1 MSRIMNLIK
10 AALLAFV
17 SLSFLDCKKAP
28 EQYADKYVDLHFH
41 LDGAITLDIARR
53 LAEIQNISLPA
64 DDKEL
69 EELLTVPPEC
79 QSLND
84 FLKCFELPCSLM
96 QTPEALS
103 ETVYLVAEN
112 IKKQGVVYAEFRW
125 APQLH
130 TLKGMSQE
138 DAILAALEGLKRTD
152 LKVNLILCFMRGQGN
167 EAANEETLELAKK
180 YLVKDGGVVAV
191 DLAGAEA
198 LFPTKNYREIFARAK
213 EAGIPFTI
221 HAGEADGSESVRLAL
236 DYGAKRIGHGVR
248 SFEDPALV
256 ERIKNEGIVLEM
268 CPTSNRQTWVID
280 NMDEYPFMDYLE
292 KGIKVTLNTD
302 DMAIEGTTLA
312 DEYRYM
318 EKKFGLTPA
327 QEKILL
333 KNAVEAAFTSEEVKK
348 QLKKEL
354 GL

>member
-1 MSRIMNLIK
+1 MIKTKNLIK
-10 AALLAFV
+10 IVLFSFVLLLF
-17 SLSFLDCKKAP
+17 FDCKKAP
-28 EQYADKYVDLHFH
+28 EPYVEKYVDLHCH
-41 LDGAITLDIARR
+41 LDGSITLDIARR
-53 LAEIQNISLPA
+53 LAEIQNVSLPA
-64 DDKEL
+64 DDREL
-69 EELLTVPPEC
+69 EKLLTVPPEC
-79 QSLND
+79 KSLND
-84 FLKCFELPCSLM
+84 FLKCFALPCSLM
-96 QTPEALS
+96 QTPESLS

-130 TLKGMSQE
+130 TLRGMSQE
-138 DAILAALEGLKRTD
+138 DAVLAALEGLKRTD

-198 LFPTKNYREIFARAK
+198 LFPTKNYQEIFARAK
-213 EAGIPFTI
+213 DAGIPFTI
-221 HAGEADGSESVRLAL
+221 HAGEADGAESVRLAL

-248 SFEDPALV
+248 SFEDSSLL
-256 ERIKNEGIVLEM
+256 ERLKNEGIVLEM
-268 CPTSNRQTWVID
+268 CPTSNRQTVTVE
-280 NMDEYPFMDYLE
+280 NMDDYPFMDYLNR
-292 KGIKVTLNTD
+292 GIKVTLNTD

-327 QEKILL
+327 QEKLLL
-333 KNAVEAAFTSEEVKK
+333 KNAVEAAFTTDEVKEK
-348 QLKKEL
+348 LMQEL
-354 GL
+354 NL